1 MKTISLEVFPRE
13 ATGKGAARK
22 LRRMGLVPA
31 VIYGHETIRNLAVRL
46 KDLQQVLKSGGG
58 SNSIL
63 DITVDGNKKTAL
75 LKDVQINPIQQLPI
89 HADIFEV
96 SMDQKIKVMVEV
108 KSAGD
113 TPVGCKKGGIL
124 THALTEVEIECLPL
138 EIPEFFQVDCSNLDV
153 GDAIHVSDLPNL
165 GVKVLTP
172 EDQVLYSV
180 LAPIV
185 EEVAKPAEA
194 VEGVVAEEGTAEGG
208 EATAKAAAPEQKPG
222 SKS

>member
-1 MKTISLEVFPRE
+1 MKTILLEVFPRE
-13 ATGKGAARK
+13 AAGKGAARK

-31 VIYGHETIRNLAVRL
+31 VIYGHETIRNLTVRL

-58 SNSIL
+58 ANSIL
-63 DITVDGNKKTAL
+63 EITVDGNKKTAL
-75 LKDVQINPIQQLPI
+75 LKDVQINPLQQLPI

-124 THALTEVEIECLPL
+124 THALTEVEIECLPM

-172 EDQVLYSV
+172 GDQVLYSV

-185 EEVAKPAEA
+185 EEVAKPADA
-194 VEGVVAEEGTAEGG
+194 VEGAPAEGVAEEG
-208 EATAKAAAPEQKPG
+208 EAPAKAAAPEQKPG